1 VSDEREL
8 NRVHLDSGATTAARL
23 IRLEANFQALESGV
37 AQLIRR
43 FDEFSMSITND
54 LKAATRQTT
63 PWGVLA
69 AWASVILAVV
79 ALAGAPFVSQITSI
93 NEDIEALRW
102 RELQTAELRGRSQQ
116 RLQLLTDESHA
127 LDVKLQREMGLM
139 VDRVHAEIEG
149 LDEALEREMRL
160 MTDANAARI
169 AELRDRLAALE
180 ARAVMSS
187 HP

>member
-1 VSDEREL
+1 MTGEPTTELRRSD
-8 NRVHLDSGATTAARL
+8 DIARL

-54 LKAATRQTT
+54 IKAASRQAT

-69 AWASVILAVV
+69 AWASVILGVV
-79 ALAGAPFVSQITSI
+79 ALAGAPFVANIAAI

-102 RELQTAELRGRSQQ
+102 RELQAAELRGSSQQ
-116 RLQLLTDESHA
+116 RLQTLTDEQHA
-127 LDVKLQREMGLM
+127 LDVKLQREMSLM
-139 VDRVHAEIEG
+139 VDRAHAEIKG
-149 LDEALEREMRL
+149 VDEALQREMRL

-169 AELRDRLAALE
+169 AELRDRLSALE